1 MHKSILS
8 LRKVTIKAHCVQ
20 SNTHQKNMAKY
31 IETLSD
37 DDQIRILISKHFEEK
52 PNERGHTIAPDVHV
66 YRWRVCET
74 LMYAGVPMAKINM
87 LRTLLEREGHALSDR
102 SEMSATYIPQI
113 EDREIKR
120 VVKEL
125 LEQHF
130 AVIFDGTT
138 RLGEAINIVTR
149 SITDDFT
156 IRMRLVAFKTTKV
169 HCDGNALFRL
179 IGHPD
184 NPADQTRSRPRLLRR
199 VCTRQLCH
207 QPRRCEPSD
216 ARFNQRS
223 EHALLPAHPAQHRK
237 ALGVARAQRVHDV
250 VAQSCAPAG
259 SRQAALG
266 SHPG

>member
-1 MHKSILS
+1 MTAPELAAHERKRKAKKAKEASGARGPNTAERKTKEPKVDPSVRVAEFPDNSLCVDGGKLFCMACTKVLS

-74 LMYAGVPMAKINM
+74 LMYAGVPMAKIDM
-87 LRTLLEREGHALSDR
+87 LRNLLEREGHALSDR

-120 VVKEL
+120 ILKEL
-125 LEQHF
+125 LEQNF

-138 RLGEAINIVTR
+138 RLSEAINIVTR
-149 SITDDFT
+149 SITNDFM
-156 IRMRLVAFKTTKV
+156 IRMRLVAFKTTK
-169 HCDGNALFRL
+169 HKSSLRWRCTLSA
-179 IGHPD
+179 HPD
-184 NPADQTRSRPRLLRR
+184 NPAMQTRSRP
-199 VCTRQLCH
+199 
-207 QPRRCEPSD
+207 
-216 ARFNQRS
+216 
-223 EHALLPAHPAQHRK
+223 
-237 ALGVARAQRVHDV
+237 
-250 VAQSCAPAG
+250 
-259 SRQAALG
+259 
-266 SHPG
+266 